1 MHELPRCLLPELA
14 DSSSLGLSP
23 PSQLSN
29 VTLEDLELLLTEGL
43 ASPEPLCV
51 ETPERYECSG
61 LVSSS
66 LVPEHDTPKQRK
78 LLEQWVAELQAEVLR
93 LRGHKDRCEHVTL
106 GLLRELLQVRAHV
119 QQQASELHQLRQ
131 EVQQAARSPKK
142 EALELSG
149 PQSQNQIKALDKR
162 LVEVREALT
171 QIRRTQVLQDSE
183 RKCTEQEISL
193 RVTKLTDLLRQEE
206 QGREAACSTL
216 QRNQEDTNQKV
227 DRGLAKMQD
236 QVTKFSEDLSIRF
249 LKRETKLCSFLQ
261 KCFMAMEQRMKSSE
275 STRLMAESSLREELE
290 SRWQKLHE
298 LTEERLRALR
308 TQREQE
314 EEGHLL
320 EQCRGLD
327 KAVVY
332 LTKFV
337 RQNQVSLN
345 RVLLAEQKA
354 REAKVSLE
362 ESQAGELATYV
373 HENLEAVQ
381 MAGKL
386 AQQETQGALE
396 LLQEKS
402 QVLEGSVAGL
412 DQKLKGLNDHCLAL
426 SWKLDL
432 QERTV
437 DLKLSQI
444 ESVSNKCVLHQNDV
458 DLKIS
463 AEGKAR
469 EFEVDALRQELA
481 TVLMSVQFLK
491 EENPG
496 RKIAEIQGQLATFQ
510 KQIIKLENSLQ
521 ANKTIQNLKF
531 NNETKLRTE
540 EIAALR
546 ENMLSLWSEEGPWPL
561 TLGSKRVFMSLVR
574 QRFFI
579 KDIALGELVSVNS
592 WGVYQAVR
600 WAAESL
606 GLLRVAAQPQGVAL
620 WMSCVSGQV
629 ASVEDSPLEL
639 GGPSKTRSNLS
650 DDPLEACTQDHV
662 SDPVPEIKTPVL
674 VPVGARVSCC
684 LMETA
689 FPQLIGLIRGQVV
702 RETDQTQKAQVVW
715 PWRTLP
721 ARPSPRHFYHFS
733 RHFCVEAPRPHLS
746 GPTPATCEDKCKE

>member
-66 LVPEHDTPKQRK
+66 LIPEHDTPKQRK

-149 PQSQNQIKALDKR
+149 PQSQNQIKALDK
-162 LVEVREALT
+162 
-171 QIRRTQVLQDSE
+171 
-183 RKCTEQEISL
+183 

-437 DLKLSQI
+437 DLKLSQVQAAWEGVERKSLQGLVQWLKEVSAHLQEVQEKVNSLPQQI

-469 EFEVDALRQELA
+469 EFAVDALRQELA

-540 EIAALR
+540 EIATLR

-600 WAAESL
+600 WL
-606 GLLRVAAQPQGVAL
+606 QWKTVLLNLMAQQRPGAISAMTH
-620 WMSCVSGQV
+620 W
-629 ASVEDSPLEL
+629 
-639 GGPSKTRSNLS
+639 K
-650 DDPLEACTQDHV
+650 
-662 SDPVPEIKTPVL
+662 PVPKIMSLTL
-674 VPVGARVSCC
+674 S
-684 LMETA
+684 
-689 FPQLIGLIRGQVV
+689 
-702 RETDQTQKAQVVW
+702 QK
-715 PWRTLP
+715 
-721 ARPSPRHFYHFS
+721 
-733 RHFCVEAPRPHLS
+733 
-746 GPTPATCEDKCKE
+746 